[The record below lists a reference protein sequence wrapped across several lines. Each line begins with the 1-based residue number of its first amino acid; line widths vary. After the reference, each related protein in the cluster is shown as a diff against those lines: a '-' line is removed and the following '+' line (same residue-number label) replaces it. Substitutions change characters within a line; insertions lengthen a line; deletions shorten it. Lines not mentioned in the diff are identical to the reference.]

1 MSSPSNVDLLLAAVA
16 FGAAVVNG
24 GLGYGFSS
32 ITVPVALL
40 FKASRVLNPALVLLE
55 LPLNAAALFVNR
67 RGLSGILPRVWPLL
81 LGAMPGTVLGGLALA
96 STAPGKLKL
105 FTFAALLPLLLAQ
118 SAGLRRPL
126 RNERALGLPAGILL
140 GGLYGATTISGPPL
154 ALLFNNQGFSKQEFR
169 AALAAFRI
177 VESVCTLAAYLALG
191 LVGSESLGLAAELAP
206 AVLVGIPL
214 GFFLL
219 RGVAQDTFRRVC
231 IAADV
236 VLVAFGL
243 SRSLLAAGVFV
254 PSVAWGALAAVA
266 LVQVWILRASS
277 ARSARARAAAEP
289 VPVPREEAAE
299 SAAEVVLVPAA
310 GAVAEPGAEAVAV
323 PAAETVAQALPGPA
337 AHGRSAR

>member
-1 MSSPSNVDLLLAAVA
+1 MIYLSRVDLLLAAVA

-67 RGLSGILPRVWPLL
+67 RALPGILPRVWPLL
-81 LGAMPGTVLGGLALA
+81 LGAVPGTVLGGLVLA
-96 STAPGKLKL
+96 STAPGKLKI

-118 SAGLRRPL
+118 SAGVRRPV
-126 RNERALGLPAGILL
+126 RHERALGLPAGVLL

-154 ALLFNNQGFSKQEFR
+154 ALMFNNQGFSKDEFR

-177 VESVCTLAAYLALG
+177 VESVCTLVAYLALG
-191 LVGSESLGLAAELAP
+191 LVGKESLGLAAGLAP
-206 AVLVGIPL
+206 AVLVGVPL
-214 GFFLL
+214 GFLLL

-243 SRSLLAAGVFV
+243 SRSLLAVGVLL
-254 PSVAWGALAAVA
+254 PSVAWAALAAVA
-266 LVQVWILRASS
+266 LLQAAILVAGGRFARGVRAAAQAVPFPSALAVLS
-277 ARSARARAAAEP
+277 PVRAEAGPPDAQSPQAAAALARSA
-289 VPVPREEAAE
+289 
-299 SAAEVVLVPAA
+299 
-310 GAVAEPGAEAVAV
+310 
-323 PAAETVAQALPGPA
+323 Q
-337 AHGRSAR
+337 